1 MGAGVG
7 GGATIGAEVVGVGG
21 GATGAMVG
29 AGLGGGTGDALQV
42 YCGEST
48 RFSGIPCPSTS
59 MNVIAP
65 LSSWEST

>member
-1 MGAGVG
+1 MGAEVG
-7 GGATIGAEVVGVGG
+7 GGATIGAEVVGIGS
-21 GATGAMVG
+21 TGAMVG
-29 AGLGGGTGDALQV
+29 AGRDELQV

-48 RFSGIPCPSTS
+48 RFSGIPDPSTF